1 MVCVVVMLIRAT
13 VVPFSLT
20 RIYLPL
26 QTEEI
31 LSAIQNDHMQL
42 EGRTVVLQEELVTM
56 LTEAASTLVN
66 VTAGQD
72 QGGLLPGDLNTTVT
86 FLDAIAR

>member
-1 MVCVVVMLIRAT
+1 
-13 VVPFSLT
+13 
-20 RIYLPL
+20 
-26 QTEEI
+26 
-31 LSAIQNDHMQL
+31 MQL

-72 QGGLLPGDLNTTVT
+72 QEGLLPGDLNTTVT

>member
-1 MVCVVVMLIRAT
+1 MVCVVVMLIRTT
-13 VVPFSLT
+13 VSLT
-20 RIYLPL
+20 CIYLPL

-72 QGGLLPGDLNTTVT
+72 QEGLLPGDLNTTVT